1 MAQQNNIPPS
11 EVFRSLVHKADRKY
25 SRVRNLPHYGRSRY
39 DLHIQK
45 VFDVYARLW
54 RFQQDERPRLVEA
67 GVRRWEIGEIAS
79 RIAQLN
85 YEQYL
90 RTSDV
95 HFLSEAYTCYEAVL
109 TREYYKDGSLLDYNL
124 AAKQLRFLVRFL
136 MVCLMLNKRDMVN
149 HIVNVIKKLLDECK
163 RSFQENDFK
172 FWKRVVKDIVKFL
185 NIDSAFMNLRP
196 LRYSLVFD
204 VHLNDVIKEESFVA
218 KRCLNLREAILCC
231 CRPNEVMLTEITVD
245 TFRMFQCLEWEPSGT
260 FYLKNKASRGN
271 ASDTGQIGAGYSV
284 PDIMDP
290 TLPSNPRKTI
300 LDHPS
305 AAHFIAVLAIICE
318 ELPPDGIVLIYLS
331 ASGKSGQISQLPI
344 GSGTPTNTTES
355 IVGNFES
362 LEVSFDVCSKPND
375 STKVNDQNKGIH
387 EIKRSGCLWMSPPGN
402 GGLNNLCPLDLIP
415 FTRRPLFLIVDSDN
429 SQAFKAIHGTEMAEP
444 AAMLLS
450 PSLPSPSRL
459 LGGSQFTMF
468 LTAPLQSFCL
478 LLGFSESE
486 MEKNQ
491 NVYKKAEDLLSSLLD
506 QWCLI
511 LVRSDTL
518 DPLWAQVLCDPF
530 LRRFLLRFIFFQTFV
545 ALHAPTFNKK
555 EFYPKCF
562 PPLPDSVLPT
572 EVVSQTAILRLANLF
587 EAEQAFIFSN
597 GISLP
602 ADYDEE

>member
-1 MAQQNNIPPS
+1 MAQNNIPPC
-11 EVFRSLVHKADRKY
+11 EVFWSLINKADRKY
-25 SRVRNLPHYGRSRY
+25 SRVRDLPHYGRSRY
-39 DLHIQK
+39 DLYFQK
-45 VFDVYARLW
+45 VFNVYTRLW
-54 RFQQDERPRLVEA
+54 KFQQEQRQSLVEA
-67 GVRRWEIGEIAS
+67 GVRRWEIGEIAA

-109 TREYYKDGSLLDYNL
+109 TREYYKDGPSLDYNL

-136 MVCLMLNKRDMVN
+136 MVCLMLSKRDMVN
-149 HIVNVIKKLLDECK
+149 HIVNVMKKLLDECK
-163 RSFQENDFK
+163 RSFQENEFK
-172 FWKRVVKDIVKFL
+172 IWKRVVKDIVKFL

-204 VHLNDVIKEESFVA
+204 SHLNDVMNAESFVA
-218 KRCLNLREAILCC
+218 KRCLRLREAILCS

-260 FYLKNKASRGN
+260 FYLRNKASRGN
-271 ASDTGQIGAGYSV
+271 ASDSGQIGAGYCL

-290 TLPSNPRKTI
+290 TLPPNPRKTI

-305 AAHFIAVLAIICE
+305 ATHFIAVLAIICE
-318 ELPPDGIVLIYLS
+318 ELPPDGIVLVYLS
-331 ASGKSGQISQLPI
+331 ASGKSAQTSQLPL
-344 GSGTPTNTTES
+344 GSGIPTNSTES
-355 IVGNFES
+355 IVGNLES
-362 LEVSFDVCSKPND
+362 LEVSSDVHSQPD
-375 STKVNDQNKGIH
+375 VSTKVNDQNKEIH
-387 EIKRSGCLWMSPPGN
+387 EIKRSGCLRMSPPGN
-402 GGLNNLCPLDLIP
+402 GGPNNLYPLDLIP

-429 SQAFKAIHGTEMAEP
+429 SQSFKAIHGTEMAEP

-459 LGGSQFTMF
+459 PGGSQFTMF

-491 NVYKKAEDLLSSLLD
+491 DVYNKAEELLSSLLN
-506 QWCLI
+506 QWCLL

-518 DPLWAQVLCDPF
+518 NPVWAQVLCDPF
-530 LRRFLLRFIFFQTFV
+530 LRRFLLRFIFFRTSV

-555 EFYPKCF
+555 EFYPECF
-562 PPLPDSVLPT
+562 PSLPDSVLPT
-572 EVVSQTAILRLANLF
+572 EVVSQTAILRLASLF

-602 ADYDEE
+602 ADDDEE